1 LWEQDHQENRHKELI
16 RDPHKKSRKETPSN
30 PMNQKYQ
37 EKAPK
42 IHRRKGHEIH
52 KKITKE
58 QEFELQTFH
67 TSCGKILCKEASNL
81 PSSYPLEICI
91 SSASLEKEEEKGKQ
105 ESK

>member
-1 LWEQDHQENRHKELI
+1 
-16 RDPHKKSRKETPSN
+16 
-30 PMNQKYQ
+30 MNQKHQ